1 MLRHILER
9 HLQLVEA
16 DLASESEC
24 VNRQRQIVA
33 ELLRSGE
40 DATIAEARLH
50 EAEETRAVYIAEVSR
65 LARELASLPLGRE
78 RRR

>member
-1 MLRHILER
+1 MPRRTLER
-9 HLQLVEA
+9 LLQLVEA

-33 ELLRSGE
+33 DLLRSGG

-50 EAEETRAVYIAEVSR
+50 EAEETQAVYNAEVSR
-65 LARELASLPLGRE
+65 LARELASLP
-78 RRR
+78 